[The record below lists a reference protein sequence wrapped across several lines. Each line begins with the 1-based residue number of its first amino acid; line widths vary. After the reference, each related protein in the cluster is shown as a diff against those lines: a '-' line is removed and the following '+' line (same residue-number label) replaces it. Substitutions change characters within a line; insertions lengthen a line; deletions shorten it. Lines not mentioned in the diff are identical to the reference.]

1 MALDFLAEENVC
13 GQTVLK
19 LVSRG
24 NAIIAE
30 LLRLSEFVPP
40 VFKMEKEDQDKY
52 SKILADFNYFECP
65 DFYET
70 RIDANQVGK
79 KKLVFLWLL
88 CTITFTMIWSTIANL
103 LSPCTGHLTIIR
115 TCQKMCQ
122 A

>member
-1 MALDFLAEENVC
+1 MDFLAEENVC

-52 SKILADFNYFECP
+52 NKILADFNYFECP
-65 DFYET
+65 DFYEN
-70 RIDANQVGK
+70 RIDANQVRLK
-79 KKLVFLWLL
+79 PCWSLRWMHCSMVRHCRMIYSFL
-88 CTITFTMIWSTIANL
+88 
-103 LSPCTGHLTIIR
+103 
-115 TCQKMCQ
+115 
-122 A
+122 